1 MSSEPKG
8 RPRVAQRWPY
18 GAEGQRR
25 QIREAADD
33 AREIVTDALG
43 AVADNNP
50 QLVRTYLA
58 MINALLADIQR
69 LTVEARIGAEPS
81 APEDE

>member
-1 MSSEPKG
+1 MTESRA
-8 RPRVAQRWPY
+8 RPRIAQRWPR
-18 GAEGQRR
+18 GAEGQRQ
-25 QIREAADD
+25 QIRAAADD
-33 AREIVTDALG
+33 ARDILADAKR
-43 AVADNNP
+43 AVDDNNP

-58 MINALLADIQR
+58 MVNTLLADIQR